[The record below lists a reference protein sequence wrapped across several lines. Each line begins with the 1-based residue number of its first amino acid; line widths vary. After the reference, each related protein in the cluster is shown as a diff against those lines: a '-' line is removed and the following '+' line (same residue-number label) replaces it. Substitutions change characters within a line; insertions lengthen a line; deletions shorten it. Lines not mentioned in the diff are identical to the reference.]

1 MVRTAPNSISRR
13 QTSTAHPYHSSPPS
27 VTESVS
33 RNNLNRFFDKSNTSL
48 LETPSH
54 HHRHSLYPTAPPCS
68 RPPKTK
74 SADPIHLPQK
84 AQTTWRKPTKK
95 LYFLGVFVPRNSH
108 SIIKE
113 CSKPSRRHRTLSPKL
128 NPAHQSPVLLNR
140 HCKKTRQQR
149 KKKTV
154 KNGWP
159 TTEQCE
165 ETERIADSINPLHHS
180 SADLE
185 HAEGDIVTQVEFDGL
200 LELDQVEV
208 DDQSYRK
215 GDAVFIVP
223 DSVEIPEDFEPDS
236 YWLAIITDI
245 RHRDLLSASRS
256 RTSQRIP
263 QSQVFL
269 KVDWFYRYDDFD
281 KLKKT
286 NPVFQKIVIKLK
298 KLGFR
303 SNEQRVKSTDIRYQ
317 DKELIRTDHS
327 TIIHLNSLAGKADVY
342 KFNDQA
348 PPNSPKDQPVYERCS
363 SGGLDSPSVL
373 THKHRIEEEKTI
385 GIERYYYR
393 LSLHFMNHRHSRVRS
408 KHKALSGLFE
418 SIDLMPHDKFGC
430 KCKKPYNPEEE
441 IMIFDFKRQE
451 WLHMR
456 CLLGSSRIGPKQSDA
471 QYIRSSINAL
481 KHPSNLLVHQ
491 QHQGLDNQAH
501 KKKSLSIQGIKD
513 SVFNPFNLTSSS
525 SSHTYIPSDFFENQ
539 SSDRLLL
546 RGMNLSLSGHLV

>member
-54 HHRHSLYPTAPPCS
+54 HHRHSLYPSTPPCS
-68 RPPKTK
+68 RPPKTR

-95 LYFLGVFVPRNSH
+95 LYFLGCLYPEILTRL
-108 SIIKE
+108 
-113 CSKPSRRHRTLSPKL
+113 SKT
-128 NPAHQSPVLLNR
+128 HQSPVLLNR

-348 PPNSPKDQPVYERCS
+348 PPDSPKDQPV
-363 SGGLDSPSVL
+363 VL

-393 LSLHFMNHRHSRVRS
+393 LSLHFMNHRHRSRVRS

-456 CLLGSSRIGPKQSDA
+456 CLLVHQIIDQRTQTSG
-471 QYIRSSINAL
+471 N
-481 KHPSNLLVHQ
+481 HPDQ